1 MLSIEKAKFKSTLDN
16 IKSQMHKDNTLNR
29 KLIHTRG
36 TIISSIMNFIIFLTV
51 IGLDNE
57 SEFIADFKKSWFMVS
72 QALVRTIRKKINI
85 RPSFILSIQ
94 PFFAAQ

>member
-16 IKSQMHKDNTLNR
+16 TKSQIHKDNTPNR

-57 SEFIADFKKSWFMVS
+57 REFTADFKKSWFMVS
-72 QALVRTIRKKINI
+72 QTLVRNIRKKINI
-85 RPSFILSIQ
+85 MPSFILGIY